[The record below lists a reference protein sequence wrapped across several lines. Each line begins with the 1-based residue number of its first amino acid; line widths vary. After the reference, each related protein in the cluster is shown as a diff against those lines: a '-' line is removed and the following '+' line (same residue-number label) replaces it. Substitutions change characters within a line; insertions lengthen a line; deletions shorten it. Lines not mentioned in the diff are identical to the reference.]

1 MSPPASPA
9 ALYAQAVAEFRQGR
23 LQQAL
28 LVLGQLLQRVPSHA
42 DGWNLVGVIHGS
54 RRQYAQAA
62 QCHRRAI
69 AAGAPNGTWVNLGLA
84 EQRRT
89 VLGREARPPPAVD
102 KRTCGEGRGCVSA

>member
-1 MSPPASPA
+1 MSPLASPA

-54 RRQYAQAA
+54 RRQ
-62 QCHRRAI
+62 
-69 AAGAPNGTWVNLGLA
+69 
-84 EQRRT
+84 
-89 VLGREARPPPAVD
+89 
-102 KRTCGEGRGCVSA
+102 